1 MKRKLKDKHQI
12 RVSEKNR
19 LCWCNHFHT
28 EDKSRERKKKW
39 TSAIALPDM
48 TSFCCSCLKF
58 CWKWDF
64 QEFYAAIFRWK
75 LDFPGVTNRYIRT
88 LTACCTTKTLS
99 DIHRNTF
106 GPNIY
111 SYVAV
116 VGCFSC
122 PSYTFGSLF
131 HCSFLNSLDFEQK
144 QKKKN
149 LFGCL

>member
-1 MKRKLKDKHQI
+1 
-12 RVSEKNR
+12 
-19 LCWCNHFHT
+19 
-28 EDKSRERKKKW
+28 
-39 TSAIALPDM
+39 M

-131 HCSFLNSLDFEQK
+131 HCYFLNSLDFG
-144 QKKKN
+144 QKKKTYLVVFSTVD
-149 LFGCL
+149 LFLVRVHKSASFWDSFLHWNFQIITSTSVKHIIFC

>member
-1 MKRKLKDKHQI
+1 
-12 RVSEKNR
+12 
-19 LCWCNHFHT
+19 
-28 EDKSRERKKKW
+28 
-39 TSAIALPDM
+39 M

-144 QKKKN
+144 KKKKTYLVVFSTVD
-149 LFGCL
+149 LFLVWVHKSASFWDSFLHWNFQIITSTSVKHIIFC